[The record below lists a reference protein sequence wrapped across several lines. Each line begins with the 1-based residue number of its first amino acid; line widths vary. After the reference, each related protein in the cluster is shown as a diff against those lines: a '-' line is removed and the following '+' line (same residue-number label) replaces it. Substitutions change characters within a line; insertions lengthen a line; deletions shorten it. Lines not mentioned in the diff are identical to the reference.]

1 MFGILSTEMEA
12 YMKLKGKILALSL
25 IPVVTLGIVMLL
37 AAADRIANGIYD
49 EAYIGMQ
56 ATALAVRDIFEVGN
70 SGSYHLDEN
79 GMMWKGDTLNISQ
92 AENITDHIKENT
104 GMEVTIFWGDTRILT
119 SIVNERGERQ
129 INTQASAEVARRVL
143 KNGETYQ
150 DRNVEI
156 LGKNYI
162 VCYTPVYQENSS
174 EIIGMVFLGTPQET
188 VSAIINKVR
197 KQFFLIIICMVI
209 FVAAVAY
216 ILVSRIIMVLEKN
229 MSILDSISK
238 GILNIDIEQDIL
250 NRKDEIGDLGKN
262 ILHLKNSLRDIV
274 KNIHAKSNELS
285 SEATHIETISL
296 NVYQVMKEV
305 NNTTQE
311 MAESSTA
318 QAQDANQASAN
329 VSAMGTLIENNTIQL
344 NELHSISGDMKSAS
358 AAVAAQF
365 EQLNTVMQ
373 SVKESIHFLSQQTSL
388 TNESVAKI
396 SSAAELITAIASQTN
411 LLSLNASIEA
421 ARAGEHGRGFSV
433 VASEI
438 QQLSEQSNSAAGRIQ
453 VMITNLNAN
462 SAQTLERV
470 KQVQGIIEKQ
480 EMDIQATG
488 EIFQKVRRDIDKSV
502 ADMDMIME
510 NSKKLEDTRTDTVAI
525 VQNSAALSQENSA
538 SLEEVMASIEN
549 IYHELGNISEKTGF
563 LKALSQKMT
572 ESVDVFHT

>member
-1 MFGILSTEMEA
+1 
-12 YMKLKGKILALSL
+12 MKLKGKILALSL
-25 IPVVTLGIVMLL
+25 IPVATLGIVMLL
-37 AAADRIANGIYD
+37 AAADRIVNGIYD

-156 LGKNYI
+156 LDMN
-162 VCYTPVYQENSS
+162 
-174 EIIGMVFLGTPQET
+174 
-188 VSAIINKVR
+188 
-197 KQFFLIIICMVI
+197 
-209 FVAAVAY
+209 
-216 ILVSRIIMVLEKN
+216 
-229 MSILDSISK
+229 ILDSISK

-262 ILHLKNSLRDIV
+262 ILRLKNSLRDIV

-285 SEATHIETISL
+285 NETTHIETISL

-329 VSAMGTLIENNTIQL
+329 VSAMGTLIEKNTIQL
-344 NELHSISGDMKSAS
+344 NELHSISSDMKSAS

-438 QQLSEQSNSAAGRIQ
+438 QQLSEQSNSAVGQIQ

-480 EMDIQATG
+480 EEDIQATG
-488 EIFQKVRRDIDKSV
+488 EIFQKVRRNIDKSV

-510 NSKKLEDTRTDTVAI
+510 NSKNLEDTRTDTVAI

-572 ESVDVFHT
+572 ESVNVFHT

>member
-1 MFGILSTEMEA
+1 
-12 YMKLKGKILALSL
+12 MKLKGKILALSL
-25 IPVVTLGIVMLL
+25 IPVATLGIVMLL
-37 AAADRIANGIYD
+37 AAADRIVNGIYD

-104 GMEVTIFWGDTRILT
+104 GMEATIFWGDTRILT
-119 SIVNERGERQ
+119 SIVNEHGERQ

-156 LGKNYI
+156 LDMN
-162 VCYTPVYQENSS
+162 
-174 EIIGMVFLGTPQET
+174 
-188 VSAIINKVR
+188 
-197 KQFFLIIICMVI
+197 
-209 FVAAVAY
+209 
-216 ILVSRIIMVLEKN
+216 
-229 MSILDSISK
+229 ILDSISK

-285 SEATHIETISL
+285 NEATHIETISL

-344 NELHSISGDMKSAS
+344 NELHSISSDMKSAS

-396 SSAAELITAIASQTN
+396 SSAAELITAIALQTN

-438 QQLSEQSNSAAGRIQ
+438 QQLSEQSNSATGQIQ

-480 EMDIQATG
+480 EEDIQATG
-488 EIFQKVRRDIDKSV
+488 EIFQKVRRNIDKSV

-510 NSKKLEDTRTDTVAI
+510 NSKNLEDTRTDTVAI

-572 ESVDVFHT
+572 ESVNVFHT